1 MEQYGDFA
9 VLYDDLMQDIPYDRW
24 AAFIMECTGARR
36 GDTGVDCA
44 CGTGSLTVRLSDKG
58 LKMMGVDISESM
70 LEQAA
75 QKARKAAQR
84 IMFICQDIARL
95 YLPKQVSLI
104 TCACDGVN
112 YLDNIKKAEAFFS
125 AAYRALREGGAF
137 IFDIST
143 EYKFMHVLNGQL
155 YYEDRKNVSYFW
167 RNEFLP
173 QHRLMNMELTFFV
186 RKKNGEY
193 TRFDETHVQ
202 RCYTEAELRALL
214 HTAGFKEIETYEDYT
229 KRPVGGQS
237 MRITF
242 CARK

>member
-9 VLYDDLMQDIPYDRW
+9 ALYDDLMQDIPYDRW
-24 AAFIMECTGARR
+24 AAFVMEYAKVRS
-36 GDTGVDCA
+36 GDVGVDCA
-44 CGTGSLTVRLSDKG
+44 CGTGSLTVRLSNRG
-58 LKMMGVDISESM
+58 LKMMGVDVSESM

-75 QKARKAAQR
+75 QKARKAAQK
-84 IMFICQDIARL
+84 IMFICQDIGQL
-95 YLPKQVSLI
+95 CLPKRVSLI

-112 YLDNIKKAEAFFS
+112 YLDDIKKAEAFFS
-125 AAYRALREGGAF
+125 AAYRALGEGGAF

-143 EYKFMHVLNGQL
+143 EYKFMHVLDGQL
-155 YYEDRKNVSYFW
+155 YYEDREKVSYFW

-173 QHRLMNMELTFFV
+173 QNRLMNMELTFFV

-193 TRFDETHVQ
+193 TRFDETHIQ
-202 RCYTEAELRALL
+202 RCYTEAELKTLL
-214 HTAGFKEIETYEDYT
+214 YTAGFKEIETYEDYT
-229 KRPVGGQS
+229 KQPVSEQS

>member
-9 VLYDDLMQDIPYDRW
+9 ALYDDLMQDIPYDRW

-95 YLPKQVSLI
+95 CLPKQVSLI

-125 AAYRALREGGAF
+125 RRIAR
-137 IFDIST
+137 
-143 EYKFMHVLNGQL
+143 
-155 YYEDRKNVSYFW
+155 
-167 RNEFLP
+167 
-173 QHRLMNMELTFFV
+173 FV
-186 RKKNGEY
+186 R
-193 TRFDETHVQ
+193 
-202 RCYTEAELRALL
+202 AALSFL
-214 HTAGFKEIETYEDYT
+214 TSVRNINSRMCSTGSSI
-229 KRPVGGQS
+229 
-237 MRITF
+237 MRIGRMFPIFGEMNF
-242 CARK
+242 CLSIGL